1 MEDLTTP
8 SQRRYVQYFGMLLDC
23 IPPKK
28 QPFLLRSVKL
38 SGVPLKSA
46 RSSLLVDVF
55 NCGTLVFSKR
65 VVPAAAEGDETAP
78 RTVEVVCGRPIRVGT
93 LCDDHVGQHHPA
105 VQRELRGRETLQ
117 RVSLHVPHGLYQ
129 QPERGLLQGPAGRR
143 LQRPALSRLMASG

>member
-1 MEDLTTP
+1 VEDLTTP

-65 VVPAAAEGDETAP
+65 VVPAAAEGGETVP
-78 RTVEVVCGRPIRVGT
+78 RRGEVVSKALAQNAALSVT
-93 LCDDHVGQHHPA
+93 LFSFDKGEEM
-105 VQRELRGRETLQ
+105 RELRGRETLQ

-129 QPERGLLQGPAGRR
+129 
-143 LQRPALSRLMASG
+143 

>member
-38 SGVPLKSA
+38 SNVPLKSV

-55 NCGTLVFSKR
+55 NCGTLIFSKR
-65 VVPAAAEGDETAP
+65 VVVAPSEQDEAAP
-78 RTVEVVCGRPIRVGT
+78 RMVEVVCGRPIRVEVKRS
-93 LCDDHVGQHHPA
+93 CHVGKHHHS
-105 VQRELRGRETLQ
+105 LQ
-117 RVSLHVPHGLYQ
+117 RDL
-129 QPERGLLQGPAGRR
+129 
-143 LQRPALSRLMASG
+143 